1 MSVSTIATDEDRL
14 RLTVPNHGDFVA
26 LARFAAGV
34 ATVRAGF
41 DIEEVQDLQL
51 AVDELYASSG
61 VLRNQGDTA
70 IEILRSNSE
79 VSISLTFDPIPESP
93 SRLESRAAQDQELSL
108 QLLSALV
115 DEHGSSTD
123 DQGHPCV
130 WLRKSRFS

>member
-1 MSVSTIATDEDRL
+1 MTSPTISSDVDRM

-34 ATVRAGF
+34 AAVRAGF

-51 AVDELYASSG
+51 AVDEMYASSG
-61 VLRNQGDTA
+61 VLRGQGDAT
-70 IEILRSNSE
+70 IEINRSNSE
-79 VSISLTFDPIPESP
+79 VSISLTFDPTSES
-93 SRLESRAAQDQELSL
+93 SEGKRRVSQDKELAL

-123 DQGHPCV
+123 DEGSPCV
-130 WLRKSRFS
+130 WLRKSHTS

>member
-1 MSVSTIATDEDRL
+1 MSASTITSDADRL

-34 ATVRAGF
+34 AAVRAGF

-61 VLRNQGDTA
+61 VLRNQGDTT

-79 VSISLTFDPIPESP
+79 VSISLTFDPISGSP
-93 SRLESRAAQDQELSL
+93 SKHESRAAPDQELSL

-123 DQGHPCV
+123 DQGSPSV
-130 WLRKSRFS
+130 WLRKSHLS

>member
-1 MSVSTIATDEDRL
+1 
-14 RLTVPNHGDFVA
+14 

-34 ATVRAGF
+34 AAVRAGF

-51 AVDELYASSG
+51 AVDEMYASSG
-61 VLRNQGDTA
+61 VLRNLGDTT

-79 VSISLTFDPIPESP
+79 VSISLTFDPISESR
-93 SRLESRAAQDQELSL
+93 STGGSRAAQDQELSL

-123 DQGHPCV
+123 DQGSPRV
-130 WLRKSRFS
+130 WLRKSHYS

>member
-1 MSVSTIATDEDRL
+1 MTNSTISSDVDRL

-34 ATVRAGF
+34 AAVRAGF

-51 AVDELYASSG
+51 AVDEMYASSG
-61 VLRNQGDTA
+61 VLRGQGDTT
-70 IEILRSNSE
+70 IDIHRSSSE
-79 VSISLTFDPIPESP
+79 VSISLTFEPASQSTPDDE
-93 SRLESRAAQDQELSL
+93 RRALQGQELSL

-123 DQGHPCV
+123 DQGNPCV
-130 WLRKSRFS
+130 WLRKSRSS

>member
-1 MSVSTIATDEDRL
+1 MTNSTISSDVDRL

-34 ATVRAGF
+34 AAVRAGF

-51 AVDELYASSG
+51 AVDEMYASSG
-61 VLRNQGDTA
+61 VLRAQGDAT
-70 IEILRSNSE
+70 IDIHRSSTE
-79 VSISLTFDPIPESP
+79 VSITLTFESTSQSTP
-93 SRLESRAAQDQELSL
+93 ADERRASLDQELSL

-123 DQGHPCV
+123 DLGSPCV
-130 WLRKSRFS
+130 WLRKSHAS